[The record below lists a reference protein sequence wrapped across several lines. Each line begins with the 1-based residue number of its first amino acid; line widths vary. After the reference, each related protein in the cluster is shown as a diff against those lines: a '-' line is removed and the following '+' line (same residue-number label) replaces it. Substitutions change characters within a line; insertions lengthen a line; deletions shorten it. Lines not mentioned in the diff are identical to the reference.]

1 MPSEEYSLGPSGRFH
16 TWVRLEPNR
25 PSSLEEEEEMT
36 GLLDRYAS
44 RKRKRQEDAEREV
57 DRVEGLNRL
66 PTDGGSEMQEI
77 VIPGSPETGSN
88 DQSGPEDIARGE
100 PRESTPI
107 PPALQVVTLLTNRK
121 TSRAMLSLRY
131 QGARGCCLLIG

>member
-1 MPSEEYSLGPSGRFH
+1 
-16 TWVRLEPNR
+16 
-25 PSSLEEEEEMT
+25 MT

-44 RKRKRQEDAEREV
+44 RKRKRQEDAEREA
-57 DRVEGLNRL
+57 DRVEGLNWL

-77 VIPGSPETGSN
+77 VISGSPETGSN
-88 DQSGPEDIARGE
+88 YQSGPEDIARGE
-100 PRESTPI
+100 PRESTLI
-107 PPALQVVTLLTNRK
+107 PLALQVVTLLTNRK